1 MKFLSILFTL
11 LFLSLPLSAY
21 ELLMFSVKNCIYC
34 IAFNEQVAP
43 TNNDTKYA
51 ETLPLTIIDNA
62 DIPDWFH
69 IAYDEGRIEP
79 IKGTPTFIIWDEEN
93 QIEIE
98 RIVGY
103 NGKEWFYE
111 RIAYWVKHNEE
122 YYGQ

>member
-11 LFLSLPLSAY
+11 LFLSFSASAY
-21 ELLMFSVKNCIYC
+21 ELLMFSVSNCIYC

-43 TNNDTKYA
+43 TYNDTKYA

-62 DIPDWFH
+62 DIPEWFH
-69 IAYDEGRIEP
+69 IAYEEGRIQN

>member
-43 TNNDTKYA
+43 TYNDTKYA

-69 IAYDEGRIEP
+69 IAYDKGNIKP
-79 IKGTPTFIIWDEEN
+79 IRGTPTFIIFDTES
-93 QIEIE
+93 QVEID

-103 NGKEWFYE
+103 NGKDEFFA
-111 RIAYWVKHNEE
+111 RIAYWIEHYEE
-122 YYGQ
+122 

>member
-11 LFLSLPLSAY
+11 LLLSLPLKAY
-21 ELLMFSVKNCIYC
+21 ELLMFSVSNCIYC

-43 TNNDTKYA
+43 EYNDTVYA

-62 DIPDWFH
+62 DIPEWFQ
-69 IAYDEGRIEP
+69 IAYEEGKIKK
-79 IKGTPTFIIWDEEN
+79 IKGTPTFIIFDKES
-93 QIEIE
+93 QAEID

-111 RIAYWVKHNEE
+111 KIAYWVEHYKE

>member
-1 MKFLSILFTL
+1 MKFLSILFTV

-21 ELLMFSVKNCIYC
+21 ELLMFSVSNCIYC

-43 TNNDTKYA
+43 TYNDTKYA
-51 ETLPLTIIDNA
+51 ETLPLTIIDNT
-62 DIPDWFH
+62 DIPEWFQT
-69 IAYDEGRIEP
+69 AYEEGRIEH
-79 IKGTPTFIIWDEEN
+79 IRGTPTFIIWDKEN
-93 QIEIE
+93 QVEID

>member
-21 ELLMFSVKNCIYC
+21 ELLMFSVSNCIYC

-43 TNNDTKYA
+43 TYNDTKYA

-62 DIPDWFH
+62 DIPDWFQT
-69 IAYDEGRIEP
+69 AYEEGRIEP

-111 RIAYWVKHNEE
+111 RVAYWVKHYEE

>member
-1 MKFLSILFTL
+1 MKFLSILFTV

-21 ELLMFSVKNCIYC
+21 ELLMFSVSNCIYC

-43 TNNDTKYA
+43 TYNDTEYA
-51 ETLPLTIIDNA
+51 ETLPLIIIDNA
-62 DIPDWFH
+62 DIPEWFQT
-69 IAYDEGRIEP
+69 AYEEGRIEP

-111 RIAYWVKHNEE
+111 RIAYWVKHYEE

>member
-1 MKFLSILFTL
+1 MKFQTILFTL
-11 LFLSLPLSAY
+11 LFLSIPLKAY
-21 ELLMFSVKNCIYC
+21 ELLMFSVSNCIYC

-43 TNNDTKYA
+43 TYNDTEYA

-62 DIPDWFH
+62 DIPEWFQT
-69 IAYDEGRIEP
+69 AYEEGRIEP

-111 RIAYWVKHNEE
+111 RVAYWVKHYEE

>member
-34 IAFNEQVAP
+34 IKFNEEVAP
-43 TNNDTKYA
+43 YYNATSYA

-62 DIPDWFH
+62 DIPDWFLT
-69 IAYDEGRIEP
+69 AYEEGRIEP

-111 RIAYWVKHNEE
+111 RVAYWVKHYEE